1 MREIVIVRH
10 GQTLFNLLN
19 RTQGWADSPLTEVGR
34 QQARDMGMA
43 LRASDL
49 WIDYVVSS
57 DRGRA
62 IETARLLLET
72 AGIDQ
77 AIEENAA
84 WRELSFG
91 SLEGLPNDENIEELV
106 ALQGYGSTEEA
117 YQNRRQFREL
127 ITNTVVSLDDSGWAE
142 SRQEF
147 EDRLRSALS
156 STIEK
161 LEERGGQRALVI
173 AHGVVMETLFIM
185 LSQGDLPEIE
195 NGRAMILREE
205 NGRFSIKGVNLSQF

>member
-91 SLEGLPNDENIEELV
+91 SLEGLPNDENIEQLV
-106 ALQGYGSTEEA
+106 AFQGYGSTEEA